1 MNPANRFERLSL
13 DVLPEHVQEIL
24 DETPDGRQ
32 VRTLVYPDRT
42 KTVINRV
49 DSPDIGFKWSI
60 NAYRGCEHGC
70 TYCYARPG
78 HETLGFSSGLDF
90 ETRIV
95 AKLEAPALLKR
106 ELARPKWQ
114 REPIVMSGVTDPYQ
128 PIEKRLQLT
137 RRILEVCRDAGQP
150 VSLITKSALILRD
163 LDILGPMAERGLA
176 RAALSIT
183 SLNNHLAS
191 SMEPR
196 ASSPARRLAAVRA
209 LTDAGVPVHVMHAPI
224 IPGLN
229 DREIPAL
236 LAAAKEAGAIG
247 AGYILL
253 RLPHQVK
260 AVFLDWLAREFP
272 DRAAHVES
280 LIRQC
285 RGGGLYDPS
294 FGIRQRGQGPVA
306 EAIGQMFEVAA
317 RRAGLDR
324 PGPSLRHGEAAGRPE
339 GPQLTLFG

>member
-1 MNPANRFERLSL
+1 GDGGRRLGAPGPALARGRGAQINPANRFESLSL
-13 DVLPEHVQEIL
+13 HVLPEHVQEIL
-24 DETPDGRQ
+24 EETPDGRQ

-49 DSPDIGFKWSI
+49 DSPDIGFRWTI

-95 AKLEAPALLKR
+95 AKLEAPELLKR

-128 PIEKRLQLT
+128 PVEKKLQLT

-163 LDILGPMAERGLA
+163 LDILAPMAERGLA

-183 SLNNHLAS
+183 SLDNALAS

-196 ASSPARRLAAVRA
+196 ASSPARRL
-209 LTDAGVPVHVMHAPI
+209 
-224 IPGLN
+224 
-229 DREIPAL
+229 
-236 LAAAKEAGAIG
+236 
-247 AGYILL
+247 
-253 RLPHQVK
+253 
-260 AVFLDWLAREFP
+260 
-272 DRAAHVES
+272 
-280 LIRQC
+280 
-285 RGGGLYDPS
+285 
-294 FGIRQRGQGPVA
+294 
-306 EAIGQMFEVAA
+306 
-317 RRAGLDR
+317 
-324 PGPSLRHGEAAGRPE
+324 
-339 GPQLTLFG
+339 